1 MRTYAELPGLMT
13 QMTGDEKH
21 GPSATSTLDVLW
33 VLYDQVLRVSPD
45 TVGDPGRDRFLLSKG
60 HGPAAYYA
68 VLAAK
73 EFFPESW
80 LAGFGSAGSRLGYHP
95 DRSLVPG
102 VEIASGSLGHGLP
115 IGVGVAHGLLARG
128 LPGLGDSAPRVY
140 VLVGD
145 AELDE
150 GSNSEAI
157 VYAGGGGPAEPHRGR
172 GRQPVLHLRLGAGR
186 DRGALRRRRLVDHA
200 GVWAGPFRAGRRVPG
215 HRGWRGL
222 GWSAAR
228 GGDRR
233 GQGVMVMPDMR
244 TVFAE
249 TASAL
254 LDEDPL
260 AAVVLAEI
268 SVDMFGKAAAR
279 HPDRVLNVGIREQLM
294 VSVGGGLALAGMR
307 PIVHTY
313 APFLVERAYE
323 QVKLDLAHQDAHAVL
338 VSIGASY
345 DSSSSGRTHQAPE
358 DVALLDSV
366 PGFSVVVPGHPAE
379 VEALLRGA
387 VDALDAGSTYL
398 RLSTE
403 TNLEA
408 RPVSA
413 SLQVVRSGRRAVVV
427 AVGPVLAPVLDAVAD
442 LDVTV
447 AYATTV
453 RPFDVSGLRA
463 LEAGS
468 GAVVLVEPYL
478 AGTSSHAVAS
488 GLTSRPH
495 RLLSLGVPRTELR
508 QYGTPADHASAY
520 GLDAAGI
527 RRSVTG
533 FLGWT
538 S

>member
-1 MRTYAELPGLMT
+1 M
-13 QMTGDEKH
+13 
-21 GPSATSTLDVLW
+21 S
-33 VLYDQVLRVSPD
+33 
-45 TVGDPGRDRFLLSKG
+45 
-60 HGPAAYYA
+60 
-68 VLAAK
+68 
-73 EFFPESW
+73 
-80 LAGFGSAGSRLGYHP
+80 
-95 DRSLVPG
+95 
-102 VEIASGSLGHGLP
+102 
-115 IGVGVAHGLLARG
+115 
-128 LPGLGDSAPRVY
+128 
-140 VLVGD
+140 
-145 AELDE
+145 
-150 GSNSEAI
+150 
-157 VYAGGGGPAEPHRGR
+157 
-172 GRQPVLHLRLGAGR
+172 
-186 DRGALRRRRLVDHA
+186 
-200 GVWAGPFRAGRRVPG
+200 
-215 HRGWRGL
+215 
-222 GWSAAR
+222 
-228 GGDRR
+228 
-233 GQGVMVMPDMR
+233 DMR

-307 PIVHTY
+307 PIVHSY

-323 QVKLDLAHQDAHAVL
+323 QVKLDLGHQDAHAVL

-387 VDALDAGSTYL
+387 VGALDGGSTYM
-398 RLSTE
+398 RLSSG
-403 TNLEA
+403 TNREA
-408 RPVSA
+408 LPVWPG
-413 SLQVVRSGRRAVVV
+413 LQVVRSGQQAVVV
-427 AVGPVLAPVLDAVAD
+427 AVGPMLSPVLEAVAD

-453 RPFDVSGLRA
+453 RPFDAVGLRS

-478 AGTSSHAVAS
+478 AGTSSHAVAAA
-488 GLTSRPH
+488 LASRPH

-533 FLGWT
+533 FFGWT

>member
-1 MRTYAELPGLMT
+1 M
-13 QMTGDEKH
+13 
-21 GPSATSTLDVLW
+21 S
-33 VLYDQVLRVSPD
+33 
-45 TVGDPGRDRFLLSKG
+45 
-60 HGPAAYYA
+60 
-68 VLAAK
+68 
-73 EFFPESW
+73 
-80 LAGFGSAGSRLGYHP
+80 
-95 DRSLVPG
+95 
-102 VEIASGSLGHGLP
+102 
-115 IGVGVAHGLLARG
+115 
-128 LPGLGDSAPRVY
+128 
-140 VLVGD
+140 
-145 AELDE
+145 
-150 GSNSEAI
+150 
-157 VYAGGGGPAEPHRGR
+157 
-172 GRQPVLHLRLGAGR
+172 
-186 DRGALRRRRLVDHA
+186 
-200 GVWAGPFRAGRRVPG
+200 
-215 HRGWRGL
+215 
-222 GWSAAR
+222 
-228 GGDRR
+228 
-233 GQGVMVMPDMR
+233 DMR
-244 TVFAE
+244 TEFAE

-323 QVKLDLAHQDAHAVL
+323 QVKLDLGHQGVHAVL

-345 DSSSSGRTHQAPE
+345 DAARAGRTHQAPE
-358 DVALLDSV
+358 DVVLLDSV

-387 VDALDAGSTYL
+387 VGALEGGSTYL

-403 TNLEA
+403 ANLEA

-413 SLQVVRSGRRAVVV
+413 SLQVIRSGRRAVVV
-427 AVGPVLAPVLDAVAD
+427 AVGPMLSPVLEAVAD

-453 RPFDVSGLRA
+453 RPFDDSGLRS
-463 LEAGS
+463 LEATS

-478 AGTSSHAVAS
+478 AGTSAFAVAS
-488 GLTSRPH
+488 ALASRPH
-495 RLLSLGVPRTELR
+495 RLLSLGVPRGELR
-508 QYGTPADHASAY
+508 RYGTPAEHAAFH

-533 FLGWT
+533 FLGLT
-538 S
+538 

>member
-1 MRTYAELPGLMT
+1 
-13 QMTGDEKH
+13 
-21 GPSATSTLDVLW
+21 
-33 VLYDQVLRVSPD
+33 
-45 TVGDPGRDRFLLSKG
+45 
-60 HGPAAYYA
+60 
-68 VLAAK
+68 
-73 EFFPESW
+73 
-80 LAGFGSAGSRLGYHP
+80 
-95 DRSLVPG
+95 
-102 VEIASGSLGHGLP
+102 
-115 IGVGVAHGLLARG
+115 
-128 LPGLGDSAPRVY
+128 
-140 VLVGD
+140 
-145 AELDE
+145 
-150 GSNSEAI
+150 
-157 VYAGGGGPAEPHRGR
+157 
-172 GRQPVLHLRLGAGR
+172 
-186 DRGALRRRRLVDHA
+186 
-200 GVWAGPFRAGRRVPG
+200 
-215 HRGWRGL
+215 
-222 GWSAAR
+222 
-228 GGDRR
+228 
-233 GQGVMVMPDMR
+233 MPDMR

-268 SVDMFGKAAAR
+268 SSDMFGKAAAR

-323 QVKLDLAHQDAHAVL
+323 QVKLDLGHQGVHAVL

-345 DSSSSGRTHQAPE
+345 DAASSGRTHQAPE
-358 DVALLDSV
+358 DVVLLDSV
-366 PGFSVVVPGHPAE
+366 PGFSVVVPGHPGE
-379 VEALLRGA
+379 VGALLRGA
-387 VDALDAGSTYL
+387 FGALEAGSTYM

-403 TNLEA
+403 ANAAA

-413 SLQVVRSGRRAVVV
+413 SLQVVRQGRRALVM
-427 AVGPVLAPVLDAVAD
+427 AVGPMLTQVLEAVGD

-453 RPFDVSGLRA
+453 RPFDAGGLRA

-478 AGTSSHAVAS
+478 AGTSAFAVSAA
-488 GLTSRPH
+488 LASRPH

-508 QYGTPADHASAY
+508 RYGTPAEHAALY

-533 FLGWT
+533 FIGLT
-538 S
+538 